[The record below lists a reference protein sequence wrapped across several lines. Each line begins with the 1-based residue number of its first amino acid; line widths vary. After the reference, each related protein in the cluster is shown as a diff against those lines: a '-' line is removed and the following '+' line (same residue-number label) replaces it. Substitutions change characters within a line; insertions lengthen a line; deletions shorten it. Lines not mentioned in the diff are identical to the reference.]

1 MAQPT
6 SGGAL
11 KKELRLLDVY
21 ALATGATLSAGLFL
35 LPGIAAAQAGVAIPL
50 CYLIAAIPLVPA
62 VMCKVE
68 LATAMPKAGGTY
80 YFLDRSLGPL
90 AGTVGGL
97 GTWLALI
104 LKTAFALVGLGAY
117 VSLYLDP
124 SPALTKSIAV
134 AFALGFGVLNI
145 LGAKKTALFQKLLV
159 SGLLVILAIFS
170 FLGLPQVDYSAFQNF
185 FGAGSDSL
193 IATAGTVYISYVGV
207 TKVISVA
214 EEIKNPEKTLPLAVL
229 LSMVTAV
236 VIYLITTTIMVGVV
250 PMGELAGNET
260 PMAAAAGVI
269 GGPTGRLIISI
280 AAVLAFFSVA
290 NAGIL
295 SASRYP
301 MAMASD
307 GLVPRGLSKLSP
319 RDTPVRSIV
328 LSVSLILLIVVF
340 LDPLKIAKLASAFQ
354 LMIFALQCLA
364 VMVMR
369 ESGLKSYD
377 PSFRAPLY
385 PWLPLFG
392 LLAPF
397 VLIAAMGTLPVLFS
411 LGLIAGGVGWYWV
424 YAKDKVERRGAL
436 FHVFAR
442 LGEQR
447 HEGLDTELRGILKTK
462 GLRDEDPFDHVVF
475 GSSVIDVKK
484 AAPFDSLIER
494 ASSALHARTGHD
506 AELFIRGFTEG
517 TKTGATPV
525 AKSVALPHMRIE
537 GFGEPCMVLV
547 RAQETIEIKGG
558 DVFGNQTTPEHV
570 HAIFFLV
577 SDSAD
582 PSQHL
587 RMLAQLASRIDEE
600 DFLDGWL
607 GAQNEVQLREVF
619 LRNERYISIRL
630 EPGSAASVLEGRSID
645 SIEIPDGSLI
655 AAVRRQGATIVPR
668 GATVLESGDRLLVI
682 GEAAAITELR
692 ERYGRVDTTSPSAT

>member
-1 MAQPT
+1 MAQPQ
-6 SGGAL
+6 SGAAL
-11 KKELRLLDVY
+11 SKELRLLDVY

-117 VSLYLDP
+117 VSLYLEP
-124 SPALTKSIAV
+124 SPLLTKSIGIGFAV
-134 AFALGFGVLNI
+134 CFGVLNI

-159 SGLLVILAIFS
+159 SGLLVILAVFS
-170 FLGLPQVDYSAFQNF
+170 FLGLPEINPSAFENF
-185 FGAGSDSL
+185 FAAGSDSL

-236 VIYLITTTIMVGVV
+236 VIYLVTTTIMVGVV
-250 PMGELAGNET
+250 PMAELAGNET
-260 PMAAAAGVI
+260 PMAAAASVI
-269 GGPTGRLIISI
+269 AGPVGKAVLSV

-301 MAMASD
+301 MAMATD
-307 GLVPRGLSKLSP
+307 GLVPAALAKLSS
-319 RDTPVRSIV
+319 RNTPARSII
-328 LSVSLILLIVVF
+328 LSVSLIIVIVAF

-354 LMIFALQCLA
+354 LLIFALQCLA

-377 PSFRAPLY
+377 PSFRAPWY

-397 VLIAAMGTLPVLFS
+397 VLIAAMGTLPVVFS
-411 LGLIAGGVGWYWV
+411 LGLIAGGVAWYWT
-424 YAKDKVERRGAL
+424 YARDRVERRGAV

-462 GLRDEDPFDHVVF
+462 GLRDEDPFDQVVF
-475 GSSVIDVKK
+475 NSTVLDVKRTV
-484 AAPFDSLIER
+484 PFDSLIER
-494 ASSALHARTGHD
+494 AASALHARTGQD
-506 AELFIRGFTEG
+506 AELFVRGFTEG

-525 AKSVALPHMRIE
+525 AKGVALPHMHIE
-537 GFGEPCMVLV
+537 DFGDPCMVLV
-547 RAQETIEIKGG
+547 RSRETIEIKGG

-570 HAIFFLV
+570 NAAFFLV
-577 SDSAD
+577 SDSSN
-582 PSQHL
+582 PGQHL
-587 RMLAQLASRIDEE
+587 RMLAQLASRIDEN

-619 LRNERYISIRL
+619 LRNERYISIKL
-630 EPGSAASVLEGRSID
+630 EPGS
-645 SIEIPDGSLI
+645 P
-655 AAVRRQGATIVPR
+655 AAVLAGQTIGDLDLPDDTLVAAIRREGKTIMPR
-668 GATVLESGDRLLVI
+668 GSTPLESGDRLLVI
-682 GEAAAITELR
+682 GEPKAITTLR
-692 ERYGRVDTTSPSAT
+692 ERYGRKDAPTP

>member
-1 MAQPT
+1 MAQPST
-6 SGGAL
+6 GSAL
-11 KKELRLLDVY
+11 SKELRLLDVY

-117 VSLYLDP
+117 VSIYLEP
-124 SPALTKSIAV
+124 SPLLTKSIAV
-134 AFALGFGVLNI
+134 GFALVFGLLNI
-145 LGAKKTALFQKLLV
+145 LGAKKTAVFQKLLV
-159 SGLLVILAIFS
+159 GGLLIILAAFS
-170 FLGLPQVDYSAFQNF
+170 FLGLPEVNLAAFDGF
-185 FGAGSDSL
+185 FAAGSDSL

-214 EEIKNPEKTLPLAVL
+214 EEIKNPEKTLPRAVL

-236 VIYLITTTIMVGVV
+236 AIYLITTTIMVGVV
-250 PMGELAGNET
+250 PMETLAGNET
-260 PMAAAAGVI
+260 PMAAAASVLA
-269 GGPTGRLIISI
+269 GPVGKAVLSL

-301 MAMASD
+301 MAMATD
-307 GLVPRGLSKLSP
+307 RLVPGGLAKLSS
-319 RDTPVRSIV
+319 RNTPARSITLCV
-328 LSVSLILLIVVF
+328 ALIILIVTF

-354 LMIFALQCLA
+354 LLIFALQCLA

-377 PSFRAPLY
+377 PSFRAPWY

-397 VLIAAMGTLPVLFS
+397 FLIAAMGTLPVLFS
-411 LGLIAGGVGWYWV
+411 LGLIAGGVAWYWT
-424 YAKDKVERRGAL
+424 YAKDRVERRGAV

-447 HEGLDTELRGILKTK
+447 HDGLDTELRGILKTK
-462 GLRDEDPFDHVVF
+462 GLRDEDPFDQVVF
-475 GSSVIDVKK
+475 GSTVIDIRQSV
-484 AAPFDSLIER
+484 PFDELIGR
-494 ASSALHARTGHD
+494 AASALHARTGQSAD
-506 AELFIRGFTEG
+506 LFVQGFTEG

-537 GFGEPCMVLV
+537 NFGAPCMVLV

-558 DVFGNQTTPEHV
+558 DVFGNQTTPENV

-619 LRNERYISIRL
+619 LRNERYISIKLVDDSPAAGLAGKTIGHL
-630 EPGSAASVLEGRSID
+630 ELPDD
-645 SIEIPDGSLI
+645 SLV
-655 AAVRRQGATIVPR
+655 AAVRRDGVTIMPR
-668 GATVLESGDRLLVI
+668 GSTLLEANDRLIVI
-682 GEAAAITELR
+682 GEPHAIASLR
-692 ERYGRVDTTSPSAT
+692 DRFNRPQVAPASA

>member
-1 MAQPT
+1 MAQPQ
-6 SGGAL
+6 SGAAL
-11 KKELRLLDVY
+11 SKELRLLDVY

-117 VSLYLDP
+117 VSLYLEP
-124 SPALTKSIAV
+124 SPLLTKSIGIGFAV
-134 AFALGFGVLNI
+134 CFGVLNI

-159 SGLLVILAIFS
+159 SGLLVILAVFS
-170 FLGLPQVDYSAFQNF
+170 FLGLPEINPSAFENF
-185 FGAGSDSL
+185 FAAGSDSL

-236 VIYLITTTIMVGVV
+236 VIYLVTTTIMVGVV
-250 PMGELAGNET
+250 PMAELAGNET
-260 PMAAAAGVI
+260 PMAAAASVI
-269 GGPTGRLIISI
+269 AGPVGKAVLSV

-301 MAMASD
+301 MAMATD
-307 GLVPRGLSKLSP
+307 GLVPAALAKLSS
-319 RDTPVRSIV
+319 RNTPARSII
-328 LSVSLILLIVVF
+328 LSVSLIIVIVAF

-354 LMIFALQCLA
+354 LLIFALQCLA

-377 PSFRAPLY
+377 PSFRAPWY

-397 VLIAAMGTLPVLFS
+397 VLIAAMGTLPVVFS
-411 LGLIAGGVGWYWV
+411 LGLIAGGVAWYWT
-424 YAKDKVERRGAL
+424 YARDRVERRGAV

-462 GLRDEDPFDHVVF
+462 GLRDEDPFDQVVF
-475 GSSVIDVKK
+475 NSTVLDVKRTV
-484 AAPFDSLIER
+484 PFDSLIER
-494 ASSALHARTGHD
+494 AASALHARTGQD
-506 AELFIRGFTEG
+506 AELFVRGFTEG

-525 AKSVALPHMRIE
+525 AKGVALPHMHIE
-537 GFGEPCMVLV
+537 DFGDPCMVLV
-547 RAQETIEIKGG
+547 RSRETIEIKGG

-570 HAIFFLV
+570 NAAFFLV
-577 SDSAD
+577 SDSSN
-582 PSQHL
+582 PGQHL
-587 RMLAQLASRIDEE
+587 RMLAQLASRIDEN

-619 LRNERYISIRL
+619 LRNERYISIKL
-630 EPGSAASVLEGRSID
+630 EPGS
-645 SIEIPDGSLI
+645 P
-655 AAVRRQGATIVPR
+655 AAVLAGQTIGDLDLPDDTLVAAIRREGKTIMPR
-668 GATVLESGDRLLVI
+668 GSTPLESGDRLLVI
-682 GEAAAITELR
+682 GEPKAITTLR
-692 ERYGRVDTTSPSAT
+692 ER